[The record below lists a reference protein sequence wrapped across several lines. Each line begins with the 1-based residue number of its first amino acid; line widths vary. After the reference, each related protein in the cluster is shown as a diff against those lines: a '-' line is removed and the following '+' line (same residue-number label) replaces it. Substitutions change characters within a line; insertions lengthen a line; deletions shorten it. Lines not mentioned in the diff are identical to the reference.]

1 MRIQAAMLK
10 ALFSCLLI
18 SLIACIPSGGAR
30 SDGLSATQ
38 LQALLAAAP
47 GGTAATQEKARAT
60 AAEAAIAATAA
71 AAVRSGGGD
80 ASQTIMLPTAP
91 GASNRRTLAARGGER
106 PAVAD
111 FAAQGSQVGGA
122 AIIGILQSQ
131 ATTDH
136 VMWVAPIAQLNPGVL
151 VTSPSLPAGTSITGI
166 GPAAATSLSEATSA
180 LTQTDA
186 EEQALATMSGLSN
199 QLAFSA
205 SFAVPVGAAVSGN
218 GIAAGTTV
226 IGSAYPAAGGTLVY
240 LSANVSGD
248 VASGAVIGFK
258 YTSFPVYLSNSWS
271 AAVAAGTQVGIAA
284 QDDAPAFQ
292 NAAFFLA
299 PQNGGAGGRIFI
311 PSGTYFL
318 SRVITTYDGVSFE
331 LGPAVGFVPAS
342 QTIDTAN
349 GGFSANSDLSLF
361 GGYRDPVA
369 TTVNISQAVYQGFMP
384 SRQGQALLV
393 NQVNVNCT
401 NDGSISGCGIVA
413 AEVKQGMAAFLKR
426 GTLWGYHETD
436 TVVPGQNLTWA
447 GAEIELLNDSG
458 IDNVW
463 NSVEGN
469 KTGLHIDNLGNTPN
483 TVVLLPGGNIP
494 QGGGWHRVMDCPVVS
509 VRDYCFDI
517 QNGPLQPGTL
527 QPVIVAALDM
537 TGKYTGTGLAITGD
551 GSVQG
556 TLHGGVLRSD
566 GSVISAPA
574 AASYTLSVGD
584 CGTTLEPAAATA
596 VTIAVPS
603 GLPLGCAVDVDE
615 VNAQTISFSAGAGM
629 TMRSLN
635 GASRIAGNYGSARIL
650 LDGAN
655 AFLLSGQIQ

>member
-1 MRIQAAMLK
+1 MRVQAALSS
-10 ALFSCLLI
+10 ALLLG
-18 SLIACIPSGGAR
+18 SIACIPCGWAR
-30 SDGLSATQ
+30 SDGLTAAQ

-47 GGTAATQEKARAT
+47 AGTAAAQEKARAT
-60 AAEAAIAATAA
+60 VAEAAIAA
-71 AAVRSGGGD
+71 AAVQSSGGD
-80 ASQTIMLPTAP
+80 ASKTIVLPGAP
-91 GASNRRTLAARGGER
+91 GASNGRTLAARAGER

-122 AIIGILQSQ
+122 AIVSILHSA
-131 ATTDH
+131 ATTDRM
-136 VMWVAPIAQLNPGVL
+136 MWVAPIAQLTPGAL
-151 VTSPSLPAGTSITGI
+151 VTSSSLPGGTTITGI
-166 GPAAATSLSEATSA
+166 GPAVPTSLSQTTSA

-186 EEQALATMSGLSN
+186 EEQAMASMSGLSN

-205 SFAVPVGAAVSGN
+205 SFAVPNGAAVTGS
-218 GIAAGTTV
+218 GIAGGSTV
-226 IGSAYPAAGGTLVY
+226 IGSSYPAGGGTLIY
-240 LSANVSGD
+240 LSANVSSD
-248 VASGAVIGFK
+248 VASGSAIGFS
-258 YTSFPVYLSNSWS
+258 YTWFPVYLSGNWN
-271 AAVAAGTQVGIAA
+271 AGVAAGTQVGIAP
-284 QDDAPAFQ
+284 QDDAPSFQ

-299 PQNGGAGGRIFI
+299 PQNGGAGGRIFV

-318 SRVITTYDGVSFE
+318 SRGITTYDGVSFE
-331 LGPAVGFVPAS
+331 LAPSVSFVPGS
-342 QTIDTAN
+342 QSIDTAN
-349 GGFSANSDLSLF
+349 GGFSASADLSLF

-413 AEVKQGMAAFLKR
+413 AEVKQGMAAFLTR

-436 TVVPGQNLTWA
+436 TVEPGQNLTWA

-458 IDNVW
+458 IDHVW

-483 TVVLLPGGNIP
+483 SVVLLPGGNIP
-494 QGGGWHRVMDCPVVS
+494 QGGGWHRVVDCPVVS

-527 QPVIVAALDM
+527 QPVIVASLDM

-551 GSVQG
+551 GAVQG

-566 GSVISAPA
+566 GSVISTPT
-574 AASYTLSVGD
+574 AASYTLGIGD
-584 CGTTLEPAAATA
+584 CGTTIEPAAAAA

-650 LDGAN
+650 LDGPG